1 MRSIDPKTELDETI
15 ELNKI
20 LTQGREATR
29 VEGGTEGSRRS
40 PPAVPR
46 TRRSVDVRVVGAGGA
61 REKKRGG
68 RPFIFG
74 DGVVIGGYPERY

>member
-1 MRSIDPKTELDETI
+1 MRSIDPKIELDETT

-46 TRRSVDVRVVGAGGA
+46 TRRSTSVSYE
-61 REKKRGG
+61 REEPGIR
-68 RPFIFG
+68 RDEG
-74 DGVVIGGYPERY
+74 DHFSLATGL